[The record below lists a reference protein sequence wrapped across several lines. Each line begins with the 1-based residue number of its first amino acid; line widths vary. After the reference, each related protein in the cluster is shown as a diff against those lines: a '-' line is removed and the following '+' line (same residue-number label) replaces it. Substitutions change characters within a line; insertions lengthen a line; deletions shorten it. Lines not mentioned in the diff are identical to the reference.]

1 VVFFVSSPLL
11 PTLVPEHETWNID
24 STNSNK
30 TNNLYRNIRLKMLC
44 NKVDHRIFRISC

>member
-11 PTLVPEHETWNID
+11 PSLVPEHETWNID

-30 TNNLYRNIRLKMLC
+30 TNNLYRNIRLNMLRS
-44 NKVDHRIFRISC
+44 KVDHHILKISC